1 MKESR
6 FPLGHYYS
14 PVPNTDKLEP
24 SKWEGI
30 FQGIVDLDIENQLT
44 LLTTLTS
51 KSQELSNLPGKS
63 DNGFHWDNPMFPP
76 GDALIYYGLARHLKP
91 ETIIEIGSG
100 YSSLIVQKALE
111 KNQSGHLSCV
121 EPYPPDFLKMQKHIS
136 IIENNIQTVDL
147 GLFDSLNSG
156 DILFVDSSHQCKT
169 QSDVNFIFFN
179 ILPSLNA
186 GVYIHFHDIFLPD
199 EYPLFWLTEGGTFF
213 NEQYL
218 LLAFLQCNR
227 EYEVIFSNSYMFT
240 RYQKKIANAFE
251 PIYSQH
257 QKSFWRNIEGTPNVI
272 KGGSFWIR
280 KNNSLT

>member
-6 FPLGHYYS
+6 FPSGHYYS
-14 PVPNTDKLEP
+14 PIPDTDKLDP
-24 SKWEGI
+24 PKWENA
-30 FQGIVDLDIENQLT
+30 FLNNVDLEVENQIRFLT
-44 LLTTLTS
+44 ILTS
-51 KSQELSNLPGKS
+51 TANELSNLPRKS
-63 DNGFHWDNPMFPP
+63 DEGFHWDNPMFPP
-76 GDALIYYGLARHLKP
+76 GDSLIYYAMVRYLKP
-91 ETIIEIGSG
+91 ESIIEIGSG
-100 YSSLIVQKALE
+100 YSSLLAQQALK
-111 KNQSGHLSCV
+111 KNRSGHLSCI
-121 EPYPPDFLKMQKHIS
+121 EPYPPDFLKEQDGIS
-136 IIENNIQTVDL
+136 IIETNAQAIDPGV
-147 GLFDSLNSG
+147 FDRLDSR

-179 ILPSLNA
+179 VLPRLNS

-199 EYPLFWLTEGGTFF
+199 EYPMFWLSEGGVFF

-240 RYQKKIANAFE
+240 RHQKKIAKAFE

-257 QKSFWRNIEGTPNVI
+257 QTSFWRNIEGTPNVI

-280 KNNSLT
+280 KK